1 MDFSKYRY
9 PLFILLMSLMAWPAF
24 CAHAG
29 ASEYDF
35 AIPESDPVPWS
46 FGGRVTARTTWH
58 RLDDST
64 AGYRRLYAGTDPGA
78 NTHDFQALAELSASW
93 RSNMFQAVL
102 LTHHDRTR
110 TFFDSEW
117 DHAVYEGYVSVSPG
131 PNLTLD
137 AGKKPVL
144 WGTGYAWN
152 PAGFLNRPKDPD
164 DPGLNLEGRTFLGMD
179 YIKSFSEGHLNNIG
193 ITALVLPVIDGFAN
207 TELGENLDVNS
218 AVKLYFLWRD
228 TDIDLIWFNGPDQP
242 HSFGIDFAKNLA
254 PHFAVHG
261 ELAVQKDVPVP
272 AVMPNGAI
280 QQTDETQVSSL
291 VGLRYLNT
299 HDTTFIAEYYHNGA
313 GQDDLWEAT
322 ASMGSKASQTVPASP
337 ASPVSTAATES
348 MGSVG
353 STATRRNPGRDYFY
367 IKVSQKEPADI
378 LYLTAW
384 MAAVVNLHDHSFNL
398 QPGLTWTPVTNLEIN
413 TRVGIPLGP
422 AETEFGE
429 KPDRFRPEIWVRYY
443 F

>member
-1 MDFSKYRY
+1 MQEISTRFPGCRPVRSR
-9 PLFILLMSLMAWPAF
+9 LVSVLVICLMLWTLSPMS
-24 CAHAG
+24 AG

-35 AIPESDPVPWS
+35 AIPEADPSPGS
-46 FGGRVTARTTWH
+46 FGGRVTARYTWH
-58 RLDDST
+58 QLDNAT
-64 AGYRRLYAGTDPGA
+64 AGYRRMYAGTDPGT
-78 NTHDFQALAELSASW
+78 NTYDFQALAELSASW
-93 RSNMFQAVL
+93 RSNAFQAVL

-110 TFFDSEW
+110 TFFDTEW
-117 DHAVYEGYVSVSPG
+117 NHAVYEGYVSISPA

-152 PAGFLNRPKDPD
+152 PAGFLNRTKDPD
-164 DPGLNLEGRTFLGMD
+164 DPGLNLEGRTCLGMD
-179 YIKSFSEGHLNNIG
+179 YIKSFSGVGLNNIG
-193 ITALVLPVIDGFAN
+193 VTALILPVIDGFAN
-207 TELGENLDVNS
+207 TELGENKDVNA
-218 AVKLYFLWRD
+218 AVKLYFLLHD

-261 ELAVQKDVPVP
+261 EMAFQKDVPVQK
-272 AVMPNGAI
+272 VKPNGSLG
-280 QQTDETQVSSL
+280 QTQENQVSGL

-313 GQDDLWEAT
+313 GQEDLWGAPAT
-322 ASMGSKASQTVPASP
+322 Q
-337 ASPVSTAATES
+337 
-348 MGSVG
+348 
-353 STATRRNPGRDYFY
+353 RNPGKDYLY
-367 IKVSQKEPADI
+367 IKVSQKEPAEI

-384 MAAVVNLHDHSFNL
+384 MATVVNLHDHSVNL

-413 TRVGIPLGP
+413 GRVGIPLGSSH
-422 AETEFGE
+422 TEFGE
-429 KPDRFRPEIWVRYY
+429 KPDRFRPELWVRYY

>member
-1 MDFSKYRY
+1 MDVSKSHY
-9 PLFILLMSLMAWPAF
+9 PLFVLLMSLMVWAAV
-24 CAHAG
+24 CTRAG

-46 FGGRVTARTTWH
+46 FGGRVTARYTWH

-78 NTHDFQALAELSASW
+78 DTHDVQALAELSASW
-93 RSNMFQAVL
+93 RSNAFQAVL
-102 LTHHDRTR
+102 LTHHDWTR
-110 TFFDSEW
+110 TFFDTDW
-117 DHAVYEGYVSVSPG
+117 DHAVYEGYVSVSPA

-164 DPGLNLEGRTFLGMD
+164 DPGLNLEGRTFLGLD
-179 YIKSFSEGHLNNIG
+179 YIRSFSDGDLNNIG
-193 ITALVLPVIDGFAN
+193 ITALFLPVFEGFAN
-207 TELGENLDVNS
+207 SELGENRDVN
-218 AVKLYFLWRD
+218 AALKLYFLWHD

-242 HSFGIDFAKNLA
+242 HSFGIDFARNLA

-261 ELAVQKDVPVP
+261 ELAFQKQAP
-272 AVMPNGAI
+272 G
-280 QQTDETQVSSL
+280 QTLQPDGTFGQTKEDQVSAL
-291 VGLRYLNT
+291 VGLRYLT
-299 HDTTFIAEYYHNGA
+299 TSDTTVIAEYYHNGA
-313 GQDDLWEAT
+313 GQDFLW
-322 ASMGSKASQTVPASP
+322 GVPAST
-337 ASPVSTAATES
+337 ASPAAPDS
-348 MGSVG
+348 MG
-353 STATRRNPGRDYFY
+353 STATLRNPGRDYFY

-384 MAAVVNLHDHSFNL
+384 MATVVNLHDHSFNL

-422 AETEFGE
+422 AGTEFGE
-429 KPDRFRPEIWVRYY
+429 KPDRFRPEIWIRY
-443 F
+443 FF

>member
-1 MDFSKYRY
+1 MDVSKSHY
-9 PLFILLMSLMAWPAF
+9 PLFVLLMSLMVWAAA
-24 CAHAG
+24 CSHAG

-46 FGGRVTARTTWH
+46 FGGRVTSRYTWH

-78 NTHDFQALAELSASW
+78 DTHDVQALAELSASW
-93 RSNMFQAVL
+93 RSNAFQAVL
-102 LTHHDRTR
+102 LTHHDWTR
-110 TFFDSEW
+110 TFFDTDW
-117 DHAVYEGYVSVSPG
+117 DHAVYEGYVSVSPA

-164 DPGLNLEGRTFLGMD
+164 DPGLNLEGRTFLGLD
-179 YIKSFSEGHLNNIG
+179 YIRSFSDGDLNNIG
-193 ITALVLPVIDGFAN
+193 ITALVLPVFDGFAN
-207 TELGENLDVNS
+207 SELGENRDVN
-218 AVKLYFLWRD
+218 AALKLYFLWHD
-228 TDIDLIWFNGPDQP
+228 TDIDLIWFNGPEQP

-280 QQTDETQVSSL
+280 QQTNETQVSGL
-291 VGLRYLNT
+291 LGLRYLNAR
-299 HDTTFIAEYYHNGA
+299 DTTFIAEYYHNGA
-313 GQDDLWEAT
+313 GQDDLWETT
-322 ASMGSKASQTVPASP
+322 ASMGSRASQTVPATSASTASP
-337 ASPVSTAATES
+337 ATQ
-348 MGSVG
+348 
-353 STATRRNPGRDYFY
+353 RNPGKDYFY

-413 TRVGIPLGP
+413 GRVGVPLGG
-422 AETEFGE
+422 AQTEFGE
-429 KPDRFRPEIWVRYY
+429 KPDKFRPEIWVRY
-443 F
+443 FF